1 MNQRRR
7 LALNRWILAA
17 TYAAAIAAPA
27 LLTLL
32 IRVAGT
38 SQSRDYVFL
47 YMGLVAV
54 LALVGRLWPSL
65 VAAAISFLLV
75 DFNFVRPVDTL
86 TIADPEDVVNLLVF
100 FGTAGLVSVLA
111 SRQHQARLAAE
122 QLMHQLRDANT
133 DLVRLNR
140 EQAESAQ
147 AAIRLARTEQQVA
160 TLRENDRYRRELLA
174 NVSHDLRTPIA
185 TILTSSTDLLSGA
198 DNVEQRLG
206 VIAAEARRLNA
217 LVGDLLDMSRIESG
231 ALELQIEPIDLAEA
245 IQAAAERLR
254 ERAPARTVDREGAED
269 VEVMA
274 DWTRLGEVLDNL
286 LANADRFAPPGT
298 SIEVR
303 ADTEEPQYAGVR
315 VVDRGPGVPEEI
327 RGHLFDRFVKGG
339 PDAGTGQAAGT
350 GLGLA
355 IVRGLVQAMAGR
367 VELEPDPPGGGASF
381 RFTLPLAIRQ
391 TG

>member
-1 MNQRRR
+1 MGAHHRR
-7 LALNRWILAA
+7 LALNAGTLAA
-17 TYAAAIAAPA
+17 AVVAPV

-32 IRVAGT
+32 VRLAGG

-65 VAAAISFLLV
+65 VAAAVSFLLV
-75 DFNFVRPVDTL
+75 DFNFVRPFYTL

-111 SRQHQARLAAE
+111 SRQHRARLAAE
-122 QLMHQLRDANT
+122 ELMRQLRDANA

-147 AAIRLARTEQQVA
+147 AEIRLARTEQQVA
-160 TLRENDRYRRELLA
+160 ILRENDRYRRELLA

-185 TILTSSTDLLSGA
+185 TILTSSTDMLSGG
-198 DNVEQRLG
+198 EHLERGLR
-206 VIAAEARRLNA
+206 VIASEARRLNA

-231 ALELQIEPIDLAEA
+231 ALELDIEPVRLVDA
-245 IQAAAERLR
+245 IEAAAARLR
-254 ERAPARTVDREGAED
+254 ERSPGRQVTWEGSGED
-269 VEVMA
+269 LEVMA

-298 SIEVR
+298 PVEIH
-303 ADTEEPQYAGVR
+303 ADTEEPEYASVR
-315 VVDRGPGVPEEI
+315 IVDRGPGVAPEI
-327 RGHLFDRFVKGG
+327 RGRLFDRFVKSG
-339 PDAGTGQAAGT
+339 PEDGTGGT

-355 IVRGLVQAMAGR
+355 IVRGLIEAQAGR
-367 VELEPDPPGGGASF
+367 VELEPDAPGRGASF
-381 RFTLPLAIRQ
+381 RFTLPLAIPPEAA
-391 TG
+391 G

>member
-1 MNQRRR
+1 MHQRRR
-7 LALNRWILAA
+7 LALNVA
-17 TYAAAIAAPA
+17 TYVAAIAAPV

-32 IRVAGT
+32 IRVAGG

-75 DFNFVRPVDTL
+75 DFTFVRPVNTL
-86 TIADPEDVVNLLVF
+86 TIADPEDLVNLLVF

-122 QLMHQLRDANT
+122 ELMRQLRDANA

-160 TLRENDRYRRELLA
+160 LLRENDRYRRELLA

-185 TILTSSTDLLSGA
+185 TILTSSTDVLSGA
-198 DNVEQRLG
+198 DDVEQRLQ
-206 VIAAEARRLNA
+206 VIAAEARRLNT

-231 ALELQIEPIDLAEA
+231 ALELEIESIDLAEA
-245 IQAAAERLR
+245 IQAATERLR
-254 ERAPARTVDREGAED
+254 ERAPARTVDREGAEAL
-269 VEVMA
+269 EVMA
-274 DWTRLGEVLDNL
+274 DWTRLGEILDNL
-286 LANADRFAPPGT
+286 LANADRFAPAGT
-298 SIEVR
+298 PIEVR

-315 VVDRGPGVPEEI
+315 VMDHGPGVAEEI
-327 RGHLFDRFVKGG
+327 REHLFDRFVKGG
-339 PDAGTGQAAGT
+339 QDAGGGQGGGT

-355 IVRGLVQAMAGR
+355 IVRGLVEAMAGR
-367 VELEPDPPGGGASF
+367 VELEPDAPGRGASF
-381 RFTLPLAIRQ
+381 RFTLPLAIRPD
-391 TG
+391 TAE

>member
-1 MNQRRR
+1 MDAQRRR
-7 LALNRWILAA
+7 LALNVA
-17 TYAAAIAAPA
+17 TYAAAIVAPA

-32 IRVAGT
+32 ILRAGV

-75 DFNFVRPVDTL
+75 DYSFVRPVNTL

-122 QLMHQLRDANT
+122 ELMRQLRDANA

-160 TLRENDRYRRELLA
+160 VLRENDRYRSELLA

-185 TILTSSTDLLSGA
+185 TILTSSTDVLSGA
-198 DNVEQRLG
+198 ENVEERLQ
-206 VIAAEARRLNA
+206 VIASEARRLNA

-231 ALELQIEPIDLAEA
+231 ALELEIEPIDLSEA

-254 ERAPARTVDREGAED
+254 ERAPGRTVERLGAGD
-269 VEVMA
+269 LEVMA
-274 DWTRLGEVLDNL
+274 DWTRLGEIPDNL

-298 SIEVR
+298 PIEVR

-315 VVDRGPGVPEEI
+315 VVDRGPGVAEEI
-327 RGHLFDRFVKGG
+327 REHLFDRFVKGG
-339 PDAGTGQAAGT
+339 PDPGNGATGGT

-355 IVRGLVQAMAGR
+355 IVRGLLEAMAGR
-367 VELEPDPPGGGASF
+367 VELEPDAPGRGASF

-391 TG
+391 DPPG